1 MKRGDLVTI
10 AISADYGKPRPA
22 LVVQADAFSDLTS
35 VTLLRLTSTLHDAP
49 LVRVTVQPSTENSLR
64 VVSQVMIDRAIS
76 VPRDKVGRSFGRLDN
91 ETMRTISHALAVSL
105 GLAEAVH

>member
-91 ETMRTISHALAVSL
+91 ETMRTISHALAVFL